1 MARIKPKLV
10 QPTRVC
16 VFTLG
21 GDFSTPFDLQLKN
34 QCEAGY
40 FILQEPY
47 QFRTALNI
55 LRKRQSSYIL

>member
-10 QPTRVC
+10 QPTSVC

-21 GDFSTPFDLQLKN
+21 GDFSIPFDLQLKN
-34 QCEAGY
+34 QGEPGY

-47 QFRTALNI
+47 QFKTALKM
-55 LRKRQSSYIL
+55 RKRQSSYIL